1 MKILPLLAW
10 ERRREKGLI
19 VICMEPRG
27 FGERQPKGLGS
38 SLPSSFKV
46 DYDILGFFICARS
59 EATVVWLG
67 RSVGCGAS

>member
-46 DYDILGFFICARS
+46 DYDILGFLFAL
-59 EATVVWLG
+59 EAKQLL
-67 RSVGCGAS
+67 SD